1 MLVRIQ
7 VTPEACTGC
16 RLCRQICTIEK
27 FGETNPRR
35 SRLRIEAMFPAPG
48 RYVPHVCDQCG
59 DCADAC
65 PTGAIS
71 PREDG
76 VYVVDDELCTQCGA
90 CFDVC
95 PEEVLMSGD
104 DEVPF
109 KCDFCW
115 ACTEVCNTG
124 ALVRA
129 E

>member
-7 VTPEACTGC
+7 VDPGACTGC

-27 FGETNPRR
+27 SGETNPRR
-35 SRLRIEAMFPAPG
+35 ARLRVEALFPAPG

-59 DCADAC
+59 ACADAC
-65 PTGAIS
+65 PNGAIT
-71 PREDG
+71 RRDDG
-76 VYVVDDELCTQCGA
+76 VYVVDDGLCTQCGL
-90 CFDVC
+90 CFDAC
-95 PEEVLMSGD
+95 PEDVLMEAADGT
-104 DEVPF
+104 PY

-124 ALVRA
+124 ALVRV

>member
-1 MLVRIQ
+1 MNLQ
-7 VTPEACTGC
+7 VSPEKCTGC

-35 SRLRIEAMFPAPG
+35 ARLRVEALFPAPG

-59 DCADAC
+59 ACADAC
-65 PTGAIS
+65 PNEAIV
-71 PREDG
+71 RRDDG
-76 VYVVDDELCTQCGA
+76 VYVVDDELCTQCGV
-90 CFDVC
+90 CLDVC
-95 PEEVLMSGD
+95 PEEVLMEGAD
-104 DEVPF
+104 GVPY

-124 ALVRA
+124 ALARV